1 MGKGTNQIATRSEVY
16 NIGQQGTLSENTRG
30 CTYTQAAAY
39 GIPVTGSS
47 KLITYDDVVLTTKP
61 FQPHLYICL
70 NKEGY
75 YFNSTYFDGNLSLA
89 SWHYTESDA
98 STGPKMLIA
107 EDPLEDSL
115 INGTVSSNFPH
126 YLNISWT
133 YKSSRYVI
141 TRVYCKTQNWAVGS
155 SDTSLNQVVN
165 YVNSTYVQPTII
177 IKDNNTSKY
186 TALVYIF
193 YRS

>member
-1 MGKGTNQIATRSEVY
+1 MGQGTNQIATRSEVY
-16 NIGQQGTLSENTRG
+16 AIGQLGTLSENTRG

-47 KLITYDDVVLTTKP
+47 KLITYDNVILTTKP
-61 FQPHLYICL
+61 FEPYFYINL
-70 NKEGY
+70 NKDGY
-75 YFNSTYFDGNLSLA
+75 YYSESYFDDNLSLA
-89 SWHYTESDA
+89 TWYSTESAA
-98 STGPKMLIA
+98 STGTKILIA
-107 EDPLEDSL
+107 EDPL
-115 INGTVSSNFPH
+115 INGTVSSGFPH
-126 YLNISWT
+126 DLNISWI

-155 SDTSLNQVVN
+155 SDTWFYQVVN

-186 TALVYIF
+186 TALEYIF
-193 YRS
+193 YYS